1 MCSELDRWYK
11 YVKEKKGD
19 KYALVLAKIFQYL
32 FMQQKKNPQ
41 KPPTKVKRIRE
52 EMQTTLENRKN
63 VAINF
68 PKNAPKTKNE
78 VEEGG
83 ALSSGVKMEHE
94 NIDVKG

>member
-1 MCSELDRWYK
+1 
-11 YVKEKKGD
+11 
-19 KYALVLAKIFQYL
+19 
-32 FMQQKKNPQ
+32 
-41 KPPTKVKRIRE
+41 
-52 EMQTTLENRKN
+52 MQTTLENRKN

-94 NIDVKG
+94 NIDVKGQKMMKGIVEPFVVPTLV